1 MENQRKENRG
11 GRREGAGRKPKENA
25 CNNRAS
31 FMLSKIA
38 AKNLESFARQK
49 NITKNK
55 ALNLI
60 LEGLPENSRWV
71 PLRTV
76 MI

>member
-11 GRREGAGRKPKENA
+11 GRREGSGRKPKENA

-31 FMLSKIA
+31 FMLSQIA
-38 AKNLESFARQK
+38 IENLESFAK
-49 NITKNK
+49 HNNISKNK

-60 LEGLPENSRWV
+60 LEGLTENSHWI
-71 PLRTV
+71 PLEQ
-76 MI
+76 